1 MQHRQEANPAG
12 PECRLGT
19 GWEAW
24 DSRFSEL
31 LSCSIL
37 LPLLYQIPFSSAG
50 AVPPAGP
57 PAPSSHHA
65 SLPLAAACLPR
76 AHSYSVVQ
84 PLPPAQNVDSRRAG
98 TSLVH

>member
-57 PAPSSHHA
+57 PPPRPLTTLHFPWLLPVFPEHIPIRWSSHSH
-65 SLPLAAACLPR
+65 
-76 AHSYSVVQ
+76 
-84 PLPPAQNVDSRRAG
+84 PPKM
-98 TSLVH
+98 